1 MILTDVALVYV
12 SGYPENIIKN
22 KCFIQQKYYKVVFAC
37 CKLKH
42 NKKIKNK
49 KWLRI
54 DKLRYYIKVK
64 ISILITHRD

>member
-49 KWLRI
+49 K
-54 DKLRYYIKVK
+54 
-64 ISILITHRD
+64 